1 MDSLPLSSIDKGQA
15 TMTIVHPNEYTGEY
29 DLVDD
34 VTGEVVES
42 VTDLYAARSLC
53 RMHNEGE

>member
-1 MDSLPLSSIDKGQA
+1 
-15 TMTIVHPNEYTGEY
+15 MTIVHPNEYTGEY

-53 RMHNEGE
+53 RMHNEE